1 MEAAL
6 LLLLDLA
13 VAAASTCADEPLWVD
28 GVATS
33 CADAALDCGAWF
45 CPTCPYAHA
54 CDRHCGYCGGCGVG
68 EVEDCAG
75 VCLAAEDCALAD
87 YGYATCDD
95 WRGSGCCEAGG
106 LVSDAGFAPRF
117 DCAEFG
123 CDGGDCESCEGEDT
137 TVIGGAPRAPWCLLL
152 TATVCPARDMT
163 HTARRDPA
171 LRRGD
176 YERALAR
183 WAKGTSLPVVLVE
196 NSGAHLGTLRDAHGG
211 ATFVSFV
218 DGAVDAAKGKG
229 HAEARAIRR
238 ALDSGIL
245 DGCERV
251 VKVTGR
257 YFLEGLDAALAAVD
271 PAAALVVQS
280 APSPWQMA
288 DGVLRSEVVGFRNE
302 AGLFD
307 GVFGGQDE
315 ARGAPMERVLFV
327 AANALRDA
335 GLVVAELPRLA
346 VPETINA
353 EHKQVITEL

>member
-6 LLLLDLA
+6 LLLLGLA

-106 LVSDAGFAPRF
+106 LVSDNGFAPRF

-152 TATVCPARDMT
+152 TATVCPARD
-163 HTARRDPA
+163 ARAGARSA

-183 WAKGTSLPVVLVE
+183 WANGTSLPVVLVE
-196 NSGAHLGTLRDAHGG
+196 NSGAHLGSLRGAQRGSCRSSQGG
-211 ATFVSFV
+211 KRVIQRRFNVRRRHRRR
-218 DGAVDAAKGKG
+218 GQGKG

-245 DGCERV
+245 DGCERGEGH
-251 VKVTGR
+251 GR
-257 YFLEGLDAALAAVD
+257 YFLEG
-271 PAAALVVQS
+271 S
-280 APSPWQMA
+280 T
-288 DGVLRSEVVGFRNE
+288 RR
-302 AGLFD
+302 
-307 GVFGGQDE
+307 
-315 ARGAPMERVLFV
+315 
-327 AANALRDA
+327 
-335 GLVVAELPRLA
+335 
-346 VPETINA
+346 
-353 EHKQVITEL
+353 

>member
-6 LLLLDLA
+6 LLLLGLA

-106 LVSDAGFAPRF
+106 LVSDNGFAPRF

-183 WAKGTSLPVVLVE
+183 WANGTSLPVVLVE
-196 NSGAHLGTLRDAHGG
+196 NSGAHLGSLRDAHRG

-218 DGAVDAAKGKG
+218 AGREKGDSTSLQR
-229 HAEARAIRR
+229 ECPARARPEKASTLR
-238 ALDSGIL
+238 EHSERSSPVQKLAETSG
-245 DGCERV
+245 
-251 VKVTGR
+251 K
-257 YFLEGLDAALAAVD
+257 
-271 PAAALVVQS
+271 
-280 APSPWQMA
+280 
-288 DGVLRSEVVGFRNE
+288 
-302 AGLFD
+302 
-307 GVFGGQDE
+307 
-315 ARGAPMERVLFV
+315 
-327 AANALRDA
+327 
-335 GLVVAELPRLA
+335 
-346 VPETINA
+346 
-353 EHKQVITEL
+353 